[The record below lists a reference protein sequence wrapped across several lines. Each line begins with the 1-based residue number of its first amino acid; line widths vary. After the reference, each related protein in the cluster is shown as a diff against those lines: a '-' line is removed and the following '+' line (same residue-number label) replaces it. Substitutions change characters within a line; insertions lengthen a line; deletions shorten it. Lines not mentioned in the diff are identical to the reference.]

1 MRKFWTDRNGT
12 AGIEFAL
19 LIPILILLF
28 IGSIT
33 LFDLY
38 RIYWRQVQ
46 STHIVSDLVSRETVI
61 NDEYLTK
68 VYDVYSG
75 LLNVEAGARAM
86 RISSI
91 NFDGK
96 NHSSVWTVSK
106 GDSSL
111 IPEQDLSKVALP
123 TMTTTESVIFVET
136 FGTHGAFSSYLG
148 YPAVT
153 FAEQAFARPRFVSA
167 VLKN

>member
-1 MRKFWTDRNGT
+1 MRRLLADRSGT

-19 LIPILILLF
+19 LVPVLILLF
-28 IGSIT
+28 VGSIT
-33 LFDLY
+33 LFELY
-38 RIYWRQVQ
+38 REYWRQVQ
-46 STHIVSDLVSRETVI
+46 STHIVSDLVSRETVV
-61 NDEYLTK
+61 DDQYLTR

-75 LLNVEAGARAM
+75 LLNVDVAGRAM

-91 NFDGK
+91 SFDGK
-96 NHSSVWTVSK
+96 SYSATWTASR
-106 GDSSL
+106 GDAAA
-111 IPEQDLSKVALP
+111 IPEQDLSKVDFP

-148 YPAVT
+148 FAKMT

-167 VLKN
+167 ILKK

>member
-1 MRKFWTDRNGT
+1 MRTFWTDRNGT

-19 LIPILILLF
+19 LIPILIVLF

-46 STHIVSDLVSRETVI
+46 STHIVSDIVSRETVI

-86 RISSI
+86 RISSVAF
-91 NFDGK
+91 NGK
-96 NHSSVWTVSK
+96 THSAAWSVSK
-106 GDSSL
+106 GDSAL
-111 IPEQDLSKVALP
+111 LPDQDLSKVEFP
-123 TMTTTESVIFVET
+123 TMTKTESVIFVET

-148 YPAVT
+148 FPEIT
-153 FAEQAFARPRFVSA
+153 FTEQAFARPRFVSA
-167 VLKN
+167 VLKD